1 MLEIDKH
8 EPGMFSWADLGTT
21 DPEGAKQFYTE
32 LLGLDAMDIPMGE
45 GMSYSMLNKGGRSS
59 CALYRMPPE
68 MEKMTGGHPFWV
80 SYFTVESADDTAER
94 IKEVGGTVMNGP
106 FDVFTSGRMVVAQDP
121 TGAMFS
127 VWEPKDHIGAGVF
140 GEPGALAWNE
150 LYTHDVGTAAKF
162 YGDLFGWSASTATAG
177 DGGDYTVFQL
187 NGRPAAGMMRIRPE
201 WGAVPP
207 NWSIY
212 FAVGDLDGSLDKIKA
227 LGGKQINPAMEV
239 PDVGRFSFVQDP
251 QGAYFSI
258 MQMARRG

>member
-21 DPEGAKQFYTE
+21 DTEGAKQFYTE

-80 SYFTVESADDTAER
+80 SYFTVESADEAAER
-94 IKEVGGTVMNGP
+94 IAEVGGTVVNGP
-106 FDVFTSGRMVVAQDP
+106 FDVFSSGRMVVAQDP

-150 LYTHDVGTAAKF
+150 LYTHDVGRAAKF
-162 YGDLFGWSASTATAG
+162 YGDLFGWSANATTAG

-201 WGAVPP
+201 WGEVPP

-258 MQMARRG
+258 MQMAGQG

>member
-1 MLEIDKH
+1 
-8 EPGMFSWADLGTT
+8 
-21 DPEGAKQFYTE
+21 
-32 LLGLDAMDIPMGE
+32 
-45 GMSYSMLNKGGRSS
+45 
-59 CALYRMPPE
+59 
-68 MEKMTGGHPFWV
+68 
-80 SYFTVESADDTAER
+80 
-94 IKEVGGTVMNGP
+94 
-106 FDVFTSGRMVVAQDP
+106 MVVAQDP

-150 LYTHDVGTAAKF
+150 LYTQDVGTAAKF
-162 YGDLFGWSASTATAG
+162 YGDLFGWSANAATAG

-187 NGRPAAGMMRIRPE
+187 NGKPAAGMMRIRPE

-258 MQMARRG
+258 MQMAGRG